1 MTEVQILLAG
11 LKPCDEASETGKAE
25 WLGAITV
32 DEWSKDVP
40 SERITTDSGG
50 FSFTYRISP
59 PGTPPYTP
67 PEPPPLPV
75 PGVFLLYR
83 ANSLSKIFFWNF
95 SK

>member
-32 DEWSKDVP
+32 DEQSKDVP

-50 FSFTYRISP
+50 FSF
-59 PGTPPYTP
+59 
-67 PEPPPLPV
+67 
-75 PGVFLLYR
+75 
-83 ANSLSKIFFWNF
+83 
-95 SK
+95 